1 MPLPAVA
8 ILVVEPLRALTEAI
22 GRYALQ
28 LVVLAHN
35 DPEKHDAV
43 VGALSPIDEFRAQA
57 GRRVSSDDDDDE
69 EDDVED
75 DVVDTLVSPVPAN
88 APVLLAPVA

>member
-8 ILVVEPLRALTEAI
+8 VLVIEPMRALTDAI
-22 GRYALQ
+22 GRYTLQ
-28 LVVLAHN
+28 LIALAHN

-57 GRRVSSDDDDDE
+57 GRRASDDDDGE
-69 EDDVED
+69 EDVED
-75 DVVDTLVSPVPAN
+75 DDSATNVTPLPTT
-88 APVLLAPVA
+88 APVVLATVA